1 MGFRVSLN
9 SFLVKNKT
17 SELMLMDLIDN
28 PTSFSLKM
36 IIVLKVET
44 TKLNFLL
51 EEVLSTKNKYILNLL
66 N

>member
-51 EEVLSTKNKYILNLL
+51 EEVLSTKTKYILTLVN
-66 N
+66 

>member
-1 MGFRVSLN
+1 
-9 SFLVKNKT
+9 
-17 SELMLMDLIDN
+17 MLMDLIDN

-51 EEVLSTKNKYILNLL
+51 EEVLSTKTKYILTLVN
-66 N
+66 